1 MGRAVLVACLPWLA
15 LLVVSLFAA
24 YLLVRFNGSGIRFRR
39 LWQLHRDQDGSAQ
52 SLSFVLTLPVFVMIM
67 LFIVQVS
74 QLMIGTIVVH
84 YAAYAAAR
92 SAIVWIPA
100 DLGTDEGPNCISFS
114 FPDPDAPKQDVPILD
129 PTDPNYGPSEGG
141 MTFLV
146 EPGSPKFEKIRSAA
160 VLACTPICP
169 SRDVG
174 LELSGQG
181 ALIAEILKEAYG
193 SMVPQAEQ
201 NARIPT
207 RLENKLAYAMENT
220 FLEIRF
226 YHKNEEP
233 PLLTYLIPDD
243 EGEFYPNE
251 IGWQDLVTVTVRHD
265 LALLPGPGR
274 LLARYVARPD
284 GTPDEVARHIVQ
296 KTNVYTYPLKAT
308 TTMGNEGEK
317 PVIPYVHDSVY

>member
-1 MGRAVLVACLPWLA
+1 MGRAVLTACLPWLG
-15 LLVVSLFAA
+15 LLAASLLAA
-24 YLLVRFNGSGIRFRR
+24 YVLLRLNGSRIRFRR
-39 LWQLHRDQDGSAQ
+39 LRQLHRDQGGSAQ
-52 SLSFVLTLPVFVMIM
+52 SLSFVLTLPVFIMIM

-114 FPDPDAPKQDVPILD
+114 FPDPDAPKQDMPILD

-146 EPGSPKFEKIRSAA
+146 EPGSLKFEKIRSAA
-160 VLACTPICP
+160 VLACMAISP

-174 LELSGQG
+174 LQLPGQG
-181 ALIAEILKEAYG
+181 ALTAEILEEAYG
-193 SMVPQAEQ
+193 SMVPEAEA
-201 NARIPT
+201 NLKIPT

-226 YHKNEEP
+226 FHKNKEP
-233 PLLTYLIPDD
+233 PLLTYFLPDD

-251 IGWQDLVTVTVRHD
+251 IGWQDLITVTVRHD

-274 LLARYVARPD
+274 LLARYVSRPD
-284 GTPDEVARHIVQ
+284 GTPDEVAQHIVR
-296 KTNVYTYPLKAT
+296 KTNAYTYPLKAT
-308 TTMGNEGEK
+308 ATMGNEGEK
-317 PVIPYVHDSVY
+317 PVIPYVHDVVY

>member
-1 MGRAVLVACLPWLA
+1 MGRAVLVACLPWLV
-15 LLVVSLFAA
+15 LLVVSLLAA
-24 YLLVRFNGSGIRFRR
+24 YLLVRLNGSRIRFRR
-39 LWQLHRDQDGSAQ
+39 LWRLHRDQGGSAQ

-160 VLACTPICP
+160 VLACMPISP

-174 LELSGQG
+174 WELSGRD
-181 ALIAEILKEAYG
+181 ALTAEILKEAYG
-193 SMVPQAEQ
+193 AMVPQAEQ

-207 RLENKLAYAMENT
+207 RLENKLAYATENT
-220 FLEIRF
+220 YLEIRF
-226 YHKNEEP
+226 FHKNAEP
-233 PLLTYLIPDD
+233 PLLTYFIPSD

-251 IGWQDLVTVTVRHD
+251 IGWQDLITVTVRHD

-274 LLARYVARPD
+274 LLARFVARPD

-296 KTNVYTYPLKAT
+296 KRNVYTYPLKAT
-308 TTMGNEGEK
+308 ATMGNEGEK
-317 PVIPYVHDSVY
+317 PVIPYVHTVY